1 MSDTSFTVAAAD
13 AILAANFA
21 PWLQASGITVD
32 AVGADNVTMRI
43 PFSDQLC
50 RVGGTMAGQT
60 LSAGAD
66 TAMVLAL
73 AAAMGGV
80 LKPCTTVDM
89 TINFMRPIV
98 NADAVFEAKVRRLG
112 RSLAFCSVD
121 ISEAGSGKPAAFA
134 SGTFAL
140 LS

>member
-1 MSDTSFTVAAAD
+1 MSEPMFTVASAN
-13 AILAANFA
+13 AILDENFA
-21 PWLQASGITVD
+21 PWVRDCGLTVA
-32 AVGADNVTMRI
+32 AVGADHVTMRI

-89 TINFMRPIV
+89 TIAFMRPISK
-98 NADAVFEAKVRRLG
+98 ADAVLEAKVKRLG

-121 ISEAGSGKPAAFA
+121 ISDADSGKLAAFA
-134 SGTFAL
+134 TGTYAL
-140 LS
+140 L